1 LFISHKEAREAKE
14 AKERVEEEKLGE
26 GKILEQK

>member
-1 LFISHKEAREAKE
+1 LTVKGAREAREAR
-14 AKERVEEEKLGE
+14 ERVEEEKLGE

>member
-1 LFISHKEAREAKE
+1 LFISHKEAREAR
-14 AKERVEEEKLGE
+14 ERVEEEKLGE